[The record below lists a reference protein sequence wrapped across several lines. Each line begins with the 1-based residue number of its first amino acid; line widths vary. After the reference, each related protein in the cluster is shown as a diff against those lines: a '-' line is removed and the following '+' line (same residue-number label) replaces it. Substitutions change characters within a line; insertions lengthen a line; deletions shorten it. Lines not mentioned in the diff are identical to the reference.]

1 MQTAVHGVSMLIQD
15 YDDHS
20 FVFASLGPSLVQCV
34 ESDSGLILLIEHDL
48 IRKPVST
55 FRDHALKSRSGIHDR
70 LVPQATFL
78 IRCQIGCSLGLKRR
92 RFLRHRRQ
100 SGHHALR
107 RKGDD
112 DLGAGTK
119 LGS

>member
-48 IRKPVST
+48 T
-55 FRDHALKSRSGIHDR
+55 DGFHFSGSW
-70 LVPQATFL
+70 PPFAA
-78 IRCQIGCSLGLKRR
+78 RCPAMGNP
-92 RFLRHRRQ
+92 
-100 SGHHALR
+100 
-107 RKGDD
+107 
-112 DLGAGTK
+112 
-119 LGS
+119 